1 MKPTDL
7 ASDAQSD
14 AVMKR
19 CGSLKEEMFK
29 KEVFLPKIIAFKTAL
44 TEAWSGESKRLF

>member
-1 MKPTDL
+1 MKQTDL
-7 ASDAQSD
+7 ASNTQSD

-29 KEVFLPKIIAFKTAL
+29 KDVFLPKITAFKTAL
-44 TEAWSGESKRLF
+44 TEA

>member
-1 MKPTDL
+1 MKQTDL
-7 ASDAQSD
+7 ASNAQSD

-29 KEVFLPKIIAFKTAL
+29 KDVFLPKIKAFKTAL
-44 TEAWSGESKRLF
+44 TEA